1 MIESLSSWSNQFLV
15 DHLILALLV
24 LTRIG
29 ALLVAIP
36 SMTSVIE
43 RRMQIMLAAAITFL
57 ILPTVAANTS
67 TQIPDSRHLAEC
79 AVAVSREA
87 LIGLLIGTTIQLVIT
102 GIQVGAEV
110 TSISGAI
117 GGASTE
123 DERGQS
129 MPVLAR
135 FVGLL
140 VVAVMFAC
148 GGHRLIVNVLL
159 DSFTRL
165 PPGNVTLS
173 DSMLTLIID
182 QLTGGMAAGLRIA
195 APVVA
200 ALLLS
205 NLVIGL
211 VSRTLPQLNVLAV
224 GLSINALAMLVVT
237 ALTIGSAGLIFQ
249 DELVSAAHKLS
260 EIW

>member
-1 MIESLSSWSNQFLV
+1 MIESLSTWSNQFLI
-15 DHLILALLV
+15 DHLLLAVLV

-57 ILPTVAANTS
+57 ILPTVAANTA
-67 TQIPDSRHLAEC
+67 TQIPDSQHLAEC
-79 AVAVSREA
+79 VVAVAREA
-87 LIGLLIGTTIQLVIT
+87 LIGLLIGTTIQLIIT

-110 TSISGAI
+110 TSTSGAI
-117 GGASTE
+117 SGSTTA
-123 DERGQS
+123 DESGQS

-140 VVAVMFAC
+140 VVAVMFAS
-148 GGHRLIVNVLL
+148 GGHRLIMNVLL

-173 DSMLTLIID
+173 DTMLTLIID